1 MSAEAPRAER
11 RVTLGRIAGVYGIKG
26 WVKLVSSTRPA
37 EGILRY
43 PRWWLSRPGS
53 TEGYEAK
60 LLEGRIHGAG
70 LVAQLSRPDGT
81 AIEDRDSAA
90 RLLGLEIAVP
100 RSALPPTKPGE
111 VYLIDLVGLS
121 VRSVAGEPLGVVESV
136 TSNGAQDVLVV
147 RDTTVVDET
156 GGPMQRLI
164 PFVRGPIIES
174 VSLEANEIVAHWQP
188 DW

>member
-1 MSAEAPRAER
+1 M
-11 RVTLGRIAGVYGIKG
+11 
-26 WVKLVSSTRPA
+26 KLVSSTRPA

-53 TEGYEAK
+53 TEGYEAQ

-70 LVAQLSRPDGT
+70 LVARLSKRDGS

-90 RLLGLEIAVP
+90 RLVGLEIAVP
-100 RSALPPTKPGE
+100 RSALPPAKSGE
-111 VYLIDLVGLS
+111 VYLIDLVGMA
-121 VRSVAGEPLGVVESV
+121 VKSVAGEPLGVVESV

-147 RDTTVVDET
+147 RDAAVLDEA

-174 VSLEANEIVAHWQP
+174 VSLDANEILAHWP
-188 DW
+188 VSYTHLPLPTKRIV